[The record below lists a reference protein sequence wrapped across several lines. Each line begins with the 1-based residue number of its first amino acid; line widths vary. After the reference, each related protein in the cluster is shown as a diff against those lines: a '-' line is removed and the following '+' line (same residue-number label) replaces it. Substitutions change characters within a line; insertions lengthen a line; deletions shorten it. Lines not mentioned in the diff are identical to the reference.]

1 MKSEYFRSKPSKIRG
16 TREKAVEESINWDRV
31 VYLSIIGFVL
41 IALSYFLFDY
51 YMIIEGQGRVVA
63 NRVEVRF
70 PVDVRVTEMF
80 VEEGDSARANEPLF
94 SFAVI
99 HQSQSPEKSRDERR
113 RLEEKIMDVQGD
125 IDQGKISY
133 ENAVEQLEYYKNQ
146 KELVQK
152 EIRLGVSTLNDL
164 RRIENK
170 IMGLKQDT
178 SLASSKLKH
187 LRQQKARLANWR
199 KAPEIYNTFTGL
211 EMEGEVNIEQTAGN
225 TPPIRKFTTSSGGVI
240 ETIDKNVSELA
251 MRSESILTIKRK
263 SKDIFIRAIFQQSS
277 RQYLQNGDTLKV
289 NFDGDIDSRGIVTGF
304 DTPQLSNW
312 QSLAIGELGNINKYV
327 VVKLKPVD
335 EEAFSVW
342 EENSN
347 VGVTIRKVIL

>member
-16 TREKAVEESINWDRV
+16 TREKEMEKSINWDRV
-31 VYLSIIGFVL
+31 VYLSIIGIVMIVL
-41 IALSYFLFDY
+41 AYFLFDY

-80 VEEGDSARANEPLF
+80 VEEGDSVRSNEPLF
-94 SFAVI
+94 SFAII
-99 HQSQSPEKSRDERR
+99 HQSQSPEQSRDERR

-125 IDQGKISY
+125 IDQEEISY
-133 ENAVEQLEYYKNQ
+133 QNSVEQLEYYKNQ

-152 EIRLGVSTLNDL
+152 EIRLGVSSLNDL

-170 IMGLKQDT
+170 IMSLKQDT

-187 LRQQKARLANWR
+187 LRQQKATLANWR
-199 KAPEIYNTFTGL
+199 KAPEIYNSFAGL
-211 EMEGEVNIEQTAGN
+211 EMEGEANIDQTAGG
-225 TPPIRKFTTSSGGVI
+225 TQILRKFTTPQEGVVERI
-240 ETIDKNVSELA
+240 NKNVSELA
-251 MRSESILTIKRK
+251 MRSESIVTLRRK
-263 SKDIFIRAIFQQSS
+263 SEEVFIRAIFQRSS

-289 NFDGDIDSRGIVTGF
+289 NFDGDIDSYGVITGF

-335 EEAFSVW
+335 KKAFSIW

-347 VGVTIRKVIL
+347 LGVTIRKVIL

>member
-1 MKSEYFRSKPSKIRG
+1 M
-16 TREKAVEESINWDRV
+16 EESINWDRI

-41 IALSYFLFDY
+41 IVLVYFLFDY

-63 NRVEVRF
+63 NRMEVRF

-80 VEEGDSARANEPLF
+80 VEEGDSVYSNESLF
-94 SFAVI
+94 SFAVV
-99 HQSQSPEKSRDERR
+99 HQSQSPEQSRDERR

-125 IDQGKISY
+125 IDQERITYQNST
-133 ENAVEQLEYYKNQ
+133 EQLEYYKKQ

-152 EIRLGVSTLNDL
+152 EIRLGVSSLNDL

-170 IMGLKQDT
+170 IMELKQDT
-178 SLASSKLKH
+178 SLASSKLKN
-187 LRQQKARLANWR
+187 LRQQKATLANWR
-199 KAPEIYNTFTGL
+199 KAPEIYNTFAGL
-211 EMEGEVNIEQTAGN
+211 EKEAEANIEQAVGSNLT
-225 TPPIRKFTTSSGGVI
+225 IRKFTTPLGGVV
-240 ETIDKNVSELA
+240 ERIDKNVSELA
-251 MRSESILTIKRK
+251 MRSESILTLKRK
-263 SKDIFIRAIFQQSS
+263 SKEIFIRAIFQQYS
-277 RQYLQNGDTLKV
+277 RKYLQNGDTLKV
-289 NFDGDIDSRGIVTGF
+289 NFDGDIDSQGVITGF

-335 EEAFSVW
+335 EKAFSVW

-347 VGVTIRKVIL
+347 LGVTIRKVIL

>member
-16 TREKAVEESINWDRV
+16 TREKEMKESINWDRV

-41 IALSYFLFDY
+41 IVLSYFLFDY

-80 VEEGDSARANEPLF
+80 VEEGDSVRSNEPLF
-94 SFAVI
+94 SFAVV
-99 HQSQSPEKSRDERR
+99 HQSQSPEQSRDERR

-125 IDQGKISY
+125 IEQEEISY
-133 ENAVEQLEYYKNQ
+133 QNSVEQLEYFKNQ

-152 EIRLGVSTLNDL
+152 EIRLGVSSLNDL
-164 RRIENK
+164 RSIENK

-178 SLASSKLKH
+178 SLASSQLRH
-187 LRQQKARLANWR
+187 LRQQKATLANWR
-199 KAPEIYNTFTGL
+199 KAPEIYNSFAGL
-211 EMEGEVNIEQTAGN
+211 EMEGEADIKQTAGN
-225 TPPIRKFTTSSGGVI
+225 AQILRKFTTSQGGIV

-251 MRSESILTIKRK
+251 MRSESILTLKRK
-263 SKDIFIRAIFQQSS
+263 SKEIFIRAIFQRSS

-289 NFDGDIDSRGIVTGF
+289 NFDGDIDSHGVITGF

-347 VGVTIRKVIL
+347 LGVTIRKIIL